1 MTQKSKQNPGVPC
14 KRAAG
19 FAQAQRGR
27 GWAELVGMSGG
38 GTETPVGC
46 EAAPGGGSKK
56 RDSLGTAGS
65 AHLIIK
71 DLGEIHS
78 RLLDH
83 RPVIQ
88 GETRY
93 FVKEFEEKRGLREMR
108 VLENLK
114 NMIHETNE
122 HTLPKCR
129 DTMRDSLSQVL
140 QRLQAAN
147 DSVCRLQ
154 QREQERKKIHS
165 DHLVASEK
173 QHMLQWDNFMKEQP
187 NKRAEVDEEHRKA
200 MERLKEQYAE
210 MEKDL
215 AKFSTF

>member
-1 MTQKSKQNPGVPC
+1 
-14 KRAAG
+14 
-19 FAQAQRGR
+19 
-27 GWAELVGMSGG
+27 MSGG

-46 EAAPGGGSKK
+46 ETAQGGGSKK

-114 NMIHETNE
+114 NMVHETNE

-129 DTMRDSLSQVL
+129 ETMQNNLSQVL

-154 QREQERKKIHS
+154 QREQERKKIHN
-165 DHLVASEK
+165 DHLIASEK
-173 QHMLQWDNFMKEQP
+173 QHVLQWEDFMKEQP
-187 NKRAEVDEEHRKA
+187 NRRAEVDEEHRKA

-215 AKFSTF
+215 AKFSAF